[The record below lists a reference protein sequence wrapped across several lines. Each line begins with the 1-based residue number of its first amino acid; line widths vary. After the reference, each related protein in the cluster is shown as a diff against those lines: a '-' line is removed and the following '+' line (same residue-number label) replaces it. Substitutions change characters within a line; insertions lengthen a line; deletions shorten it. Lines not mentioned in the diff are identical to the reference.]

1 MIFLVFFL
9 KIAQSAQSGGRS
21 EFAQFHAREE
31 PLLYELNVKCHKY
44 GTSLYSQ
51 RLVQNDRFYLISS
64 GNQRGFYYCLMLF
77 LPHRGNFS
85 SVKQKWD
92 MGHGIFDLR
101 V

>member
-1 MIFLVFFL
+1 MKSSLSLYDFFSLFFL

-51 RLVQNDRFYLISS
+51 RLVHNDRFYQISS
-64 GNQRGFYYCLMLF
+64 RNQSGFFKVVTSHF
-77 LPHRGNFS
+77 L
-85 SVKQKWD
+85 WD
-92 MGHGIFDLR
+92 RCMFFIN
-101 V
+101 

>member
-51 RLVQNDRFYLISS
+51 HLVHNDRFYQISS
-64 GNQRGFYYCLMLF
+64 GNSKIFLLLF
-77 LPHRGNFS
+77 N
-85 SVKQKWD
+85 V
-92 MGHGIFDLR
+92 IFFHDIEEIFHQLS
-101 V
+101 